1 MQECQACDGDTL
13 KKVKKK
19 LKNCVTAKAVFFGYL
34 LVGSEEI
41 FGSNKKLLYL
51 KYDGIMTTF

>member
-19 LKNCVTAKAVFFGYL
+19 TKKLCHCQSCFFGYL

-41 FGSNKKLLYL
+41 FGSDKKLLYL

>member
-19 LKNCVTAKAVFFGYL
+19 LKNCVTAKAVFLGISL
-34 LVGSEEI
+34 LAVKRFLVVI
-41 FGSNKKLLYL
+41 KNYYL